1 MLGSISGTM
10 GLSPANANP
19 ARPDQEQ
26 CETRESRHCVL
37 ILTPRP
43 NHKQRAGQKC

>member
-10 GLSPANANP
+10 ELSPANAKP
-19 ARPDQEQ
+19 GAPDQEQ
-26 CETRESRHCVL
+26 YETRESRHRVL